1 MQVLSKQLKRKLG
14 FKAHTYDQTRLDE
27 RRTVCPRL
35 PYLGELRI
43 VGCSQGLSEGHGVF
57 HGDGLHVEL
66 VKDVGP
72 VLPGPV
78 VGSLHLLLVGDK
90 PRHEVDLRGQIAAA
104 IFQADEEELLDKVPA
119 LQELSVD
126 DRLVPRFV
134 RILWKKLAESNF
146 VLI

>member
-1 MQVLSKQLKRKLG
+1 M
-14 FKAHTYDQTRLDE
+14 
-27 RRTVCPRL
+27 
-35 PYLGELRI
+35 
-43 VGCSQGLSEGHGVF
+43 GCGQSLSEGHSVF

-66 VKDVGP
+66 FKDVGP

-78 VGSLHLLLVGDK
+78 VGSLHLLLAGHK
-90 PRHEVDLRGQIAAA
+90 SGHEVDLRGQIAAA
-104 IFQADEEELLDKVPA
+104 ILETDKEELLDKVPA

-134 RILWKKLAESNF
+134 RILWKELEESNF

>member
-1 MQVLSKQLKRKLG
+1 MGRGQS
-14 FKAHTYDQTRLDE
+14 
-27 RRTVCPRL
+27 
-35 PYLGELRI
+35 
-43 VGCSQGLSEGHGVF
+43 LSEGHGVF

-66 VKDVGP
+66 FKDVGP

-78 VGSLHLLLVGDK
+78 VGSLHLLLAGHK
-90 PRHEVDLRGQIAAA
+90 SGHEVDLRGKIAAA
-104 IFQADEEELLDKVPA
+104 IFQADEKELLHEVPA

-134 RILWKKLAESNF
+134 RILWKKLAELNF

>member
-1 MQVLSKQLKRKLG
+1 M
-14 FKAHTYDQTRLDE
+14 
-27 RRTVCPRL
+27 
-35 PYLGELRI
+35 
-43 VGCSQGLSEGHGVF
+43 GCGQSLSEGHGIF

-66 VKDVGP
+66 FKDVGP

-104 IFQADEEELLDKVPA
+104 IFQADEKELLDEVPA
-119 LQELSVD
+119 LQELRVD

-134 RILWKKLAESNF
+134 RILWLELN
-146 VLI
+146 